1 MRVLFAGTPAVAVP
15 SLDCLAGG
23 LRASGEEGGDTGST
37 GLELV
42 GVLTRP
48 DAPIGRRRVL
58 TPSPVAVRA
67 AELGLPII
75 KASRITADV
84 TSQLAAL
91 APDVAA
97 IVAYG
102 GLVPPA
108 ALGVPRRGWVNLHFS
123 LLPAWRGAAPV
134 QHSLIHGDDVVG
146 ASTFRLEEGLD
157 TGPVYGTL
165 AVTPRPDVT
174 AGELLAELAESGA
187 GLLKRTLEGIADGSL
202 APRPQ
207 EGEPTYAPKL
217 SLDDGRL
224 DWSQPARALER
235 RARGVTPEPG
245 AWTVLDGERIKLEPP
260 RLRPD
265 VEGLAPG
272 VLAWDGKVLLVGT
285 ATHALELARV
295 QPAGKKMMAA
305 ADWARGAWNT
315 DGMRFG

>member
-15 SLDCLAGG
+15 SLNRLAQAEAAG
-23 LRASGEEGGDTGST
+23 AD

-48 DAPIGRRRVL
+48 DARLGRKRVL
-58 TPSPVAVRA
+58 TPSPVAARA
-67 AELGLPII
+67 VELGLPVI
-75 KASRITADV
+75 KAARITAEV
-84 TSQLAAL
+84 TSDLAAL

-108 ALGVPRRGWVNLHFS
+108 ALEVPRHGWVNLHFS

-134 QHSLIHGDDVVG
+134 QYSVLHGDDVVG

-157 TGPVYGTL
+157 TGPVYGTM
-165 AVTPRPDVT
+165 AVTPRPDAT
-174 AGELLAELAESGA
+174 AGDLLAELAESGA
-187 GLLKRTLEGIADGSL
+187 GLLARTLEGIADGSL
-202 APRPQ
+202 VPRPQ

-224 DWSQPARALER
+224 DWSQPARALDR
-235 RARGVTPEPG
+235 RARAVTPEPG
-245 AWTVLDGERIKLEPP
+245 AWTVLDGQRFKLEPP
-260 RLRPD
+260 KLRPD
-265 VEGLAPG
+265 VEGLEQG
-272 VLAWDGKVLLVGT
+272 VLSWDGRVLLVGT
-285 ATHALELARV
+285 ATHALELVRV

-315 DGMRFG
+315 DGLRFG